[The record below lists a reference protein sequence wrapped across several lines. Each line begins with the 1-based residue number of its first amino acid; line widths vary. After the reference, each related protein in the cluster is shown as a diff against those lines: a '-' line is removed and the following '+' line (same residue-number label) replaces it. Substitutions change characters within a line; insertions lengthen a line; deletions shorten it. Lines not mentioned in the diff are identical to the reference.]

1 MKGEAQNHPKRFL
14 FEGTFIPS
22 APSYLVKESIH
33 NVQMLRWVGG
43 KDTSS
48 GIVSCYIQL
57 VVAKSPD
64 GI

>member
-1 MKGEAQNHPKRFL
+1 MKGEAQNNPKRFL
-14 FEGTFIPS
+14 FRGIFILS

-48 GIVSCYIQL
+48 AIFSRYEQL
-57 VVAKSPD
+57 VVSKIPD